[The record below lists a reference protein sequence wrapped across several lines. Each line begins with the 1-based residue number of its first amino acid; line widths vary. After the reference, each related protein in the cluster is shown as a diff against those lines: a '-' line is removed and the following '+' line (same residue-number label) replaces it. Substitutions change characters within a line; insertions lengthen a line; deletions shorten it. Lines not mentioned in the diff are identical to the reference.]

1 MEKLYGPYCNNRRER
16 FAEFLRENNIA
27 AAVFEDTEGRRDPSV
42 RYFTGQPGDA
52 ILVITAQAD
61 AILCPWDENMAQEM
75 AVVPRIIPLTH
86 FRRNNVEAVKGLLKE
101 LKVPVG
107 SRIDIPPVTPYPLF
121 LKFVDA
127 LSDYTVLCREEGVHQ
142 HVADMRS
149 IKDEY
154 EINCIKK
161 AAAITDGIIDHLEE
175 AIKDNKIN
183 TELDV
188 ALFIE
193 KECRQQGCERTGFE
207 TLAAGPDRSFGIH
220 CFPPFTAGTFAD
232 RGLSILDFGVVYQGY
247 TSDVTLTVARVP
259 LTQDQENQLELVQ
272 KAYDQALELY
282 KNGLPIHKAAEKADA
297 VFAKGKRSMPHAL
310 GHSFGLEAH
319 EWPTVRPTIDEK
331 VVFKPGMV
339 VTLEPGLYDLKNGGC
354 RLEND
359 ILITEE
365 GSEVITHSRII
376 RF

>member
-1 MEKLYGPYCNNRRER
+1 M
-16 FAEFLRENNIA
+16 
-27 AAVFEDTEGRRDPSV
+27 
-42 RYFTGQPGDA
+42 
-52 ILVITAQAD
+52 VITAQAD

-75 AVVPRIIPLTH
+75 AVVPRIIPLTN

-175 AIKDNKIN
+175 AIKDNTIN

-247 TSDVTLTVARVP
+247 TSDVTLTVAREP
-259 LTQDQENQLELVQ
+259 LTQDQETQLELVQ

-359 ILITEE
+359 ILIT
-365 GSEVITHSRII
+365 
-376 RF
+376 